1 MERSLPESPATKR
14 TRVEQQEESS
24 ELPACKTARLSS
36 EPQSDVLT
44 HNTQDRE
51 TRDQLLQRM
60 QDQITH
66 LQNTLELC
74 LSYSKTLHSS
84 HQILQ
89 SNHRILSESR
99 QQQCAQSL
107 DKKEEPSLD
116 ASSTSISSD
125 RESQRISK
133 AEGRSDIIVLDSE
146 DESES
151 VNNDA
156 RNDTDSTAAMRETA
170 EPPKED
176 DGELVLVSATGGSA
190 ADLPHPRCLC
200 QQAKFIPHCCEAIQ
214 DIPREIEDTNKLCC
228 HNCYCFVCDRRA
240 HECQRWERYSADS
253 ANKVMWKDNGHCN
266 ADSKHEVWKSLR
278 SVYRVGLLPSSMI
291 ADVLKQSL
299 KESHLCAIY
308 DGTLRIHQSFVQYH
322 RGEEE
327 TVWNEVRRRMEVKTR
342 HKLRHLGSCLM
353 PVATHLNLHIPVT
366 LHCDE
371 TQKLISQGSLS
382 VDEAAG
388 YICVVDVLIASA
400 MSESISLDQAGEE
413 EIVSMNAAWQQYHS
427 FIKFASN
434 IMSTLLLIVAMRKDD
449 QKASDNENCDVN
461 WNRISEACKSRFEQ
475 YLEFTKQFFAQRNSN
490 VPISCRQQVE
500 DIFQFL
506 LRVCSDGWSLEV
518 SGEESKALKLARL
531 QALRAG
537 GEESDFERFVANDTN
552 LDCINLD
559 LAKDLISKNC
569 MNPALNIIFALAV
582 PVDTF
587 SETGKKG
594 SRNWMSNVQF
604 NDIWSK
610 IWNIDLSS
618 GMKFA
623 LRSAIGD
630 KLLFKPNLEK
640 MDPVFSLRCE
650 LLRKTITEVCKRS
663 SDSEFSYWQQLC
675 SLPCDYS
682 QHSVILPHGISI
694 QDIRKKAQIF
704 LNNTGLTDFE
714 DGSSTDE
721 ILEREHIYGN
731 SSVDKLWVIDVCIH
745 AFARLHGRK
754 DVNPNLCDEAE
765 RMAANLHSQGNAL
778 ALISLLCALS
788 PKKYESS
795 HKVFF
800 RRRNI
805 LSDVLNLAESRDQQS
820 KAEVAPSLGGG
831 TTTPFLEVLMW
842 AGPGGLDAGMGED
855 VFYGSSKWSVGEGKG
870 AMMLTKA
877 LDEETLTELV
887 EDDFKGVASSVLSLV
902 RFCVRQA
909 REGDFSASIRHA
921 NHIMT
926 KLKEMKESK
935 SPAFNQIKHNHR
947 FWSVMFRLVP
957 VAIIQEEKELVETL
971 VLWCFKHSP
980 STSSCIAFLHYSSLE
995 KIQFVR
1001 KFIQGKDC
1009 HSKEYPL
1016 LFGCSALMESRGTA
1030 EEQLKSACK
1039 RLPLKQIILEL
1050 RSLIL
1055 VLGPQ
1060 ALEGC
1065 RGEGD
1070 AEVQTSFLGSCLCI
1084 LVENFK
1090 HSKFLD
1096 TEQQVLELLKV
1107 GAMVEPGCIQPLLE
1121 KQVNDVCM
1129 KVHRALESGKSG
1141 PRDLKDGFASWLE
1154 RLKDVF
1160 HTRPAVAS
1168 DVVQDLWLRASRRF
1182 SLPGG
1187 SGQDLEFAAAKQ
1199 AKTSIRIR
1207 GPSLSSEWEHVVGV
1221 IKIKVGKRANL
1232 VRDLR
1237 GMGLL

>member
-1 MERSLPESPATKR
+1 
-14 TRVEQQEESS
+14 
-24 ELPACKTARLSS
+24 
-36 EPQSDVLT
+36 
-44 HNTQDRE
+44 
-51 TRDQLLQRM
+51 
-60 QDQITH
+60 
-66 LQNTLELC
+66 
-74 LSYSKTLHSS
+74 
-84 HQILQ
+84 
-89 SNHRILSESR
+89 
-99 QQQCAQSL
+99 
-107 DKKEEPSLD
+107 
-116 ASSTSISSD
+116 
-125 RESQRISK
+125 
-133 AEGRSDIIVLDSE
+133 
-146 DESES
+146 
-151 VNNDA
+151 
-156 RNDTDSTAAMRETA
+156 
-170 EPPKED
+170 
-176 DGELVLVSATGGSA
+176 
-190 ADLPHPRCLC
+190 
-200 QQAKFIPHCCEAIQ
+200 
-214 DIPREIEDTNKLCC
+214 
-228 HNCYCFVCDRRA
+228 
-240 HECQRWERYSADS
+240 
-253 ANKVMWKDNGHCN
+253 
-266 ADSKHEVWKSLR
+266 
-278 SVYRVGLLPSSMI
+278 
-291 ADVLKQSL
+291 
-299 KESHLCAIY
+299 
-308 DGTLRIHQSFVQYH
+308 
-322 RGEEE
+322 
-327 TVWNEVRRRMEVKTR
+327 
-342 HKLRHLGSCLM
+342 
-353 PVATHLNLHIPVT
+353 
-366 LHCDE
+366 
-371 TQKLISQGSLS
+371 
-382 VDEAAG
+382 
-388 YICVVDVLIASA
+388 
-400 MSESISLDQAGEE
+400 
-413 EIVSMNAAWQQYHS
+413 
-427 FIKFASN
+427 
-434 IMSTLLLIVAMRKDD
+434 MRKDD

-650 LLRKTITEVCKRS
+650 LLRKQLQKCV
-663 SDSEFSYWQQLC
+663 SDPVTANSVTGNNYV
-675 SLPCDYS
+675 PCLA
-682 QHSVILPHGISI
+682 IIP
-694 QDIRKKAQIF
+694 
-704 LNNTGLTDFE
+704 NTA
-714 DGSSTDE
+714 TDE